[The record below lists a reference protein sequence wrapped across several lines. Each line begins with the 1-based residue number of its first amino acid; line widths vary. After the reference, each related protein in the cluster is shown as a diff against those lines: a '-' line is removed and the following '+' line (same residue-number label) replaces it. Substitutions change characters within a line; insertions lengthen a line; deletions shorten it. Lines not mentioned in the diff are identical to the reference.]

1 MQEKFLRNLIYN
13 TNMWIKEHEFKKE
26 IIIIF
31 AQKERDL
38 RLGENVWRMR
48 QIRKLSPIR
57 IGFLDQVQ
65 TIFERKT
72 PEDFNHH
79 LSFMKQQIDFSVNEA
94 ILTD

>member
-1 MQEKFLRNLIYN
+1 MDQGTRIQKRNYYY
-13 TNMWIKEHEFKKE
+13 T
-26 IIIIF
+26 F

-38 RLGENVWRMR
+38 RLGENVWRVR

-65 TIFERKT
+65 TIFERKR

-79 LSFMKQQIDFSVNEA
+79 LSFIKQQIDFSVNDA